1 MNYNTVSIQE
11 TPTNLLVQETINGVQ
26 IAATGPQG
34 AKGERGIDGRSV
46 FTQTLTFTG
55 ELYVV
60 TAKPRYYAT
69 FDGTITAIAVSV
81 GTAPVGADIIVNLY
95 INGTTIF
102 DSPSGRPTISD
113 GSYSDLSSTADTAT
127 LNTGDYLTVS
137 IDQVGSSFAGSD
149 LTVQIELT
157 QD

>member
-11 TPTNLLVQETINGVQ
+11 SSTNLLVQETFNSVQ

-34 AKGERGIDGRSV
+34 AKGEDGRSV

-60 TAKPRYYAT
+60 TAKPRYYST
-69 FDGTITAIAVSV
+69 FDGTITGIAVSV
-81 GTAPVGADIIVNLY
+81 GTAPIGADVIVNIY
-95 INGTTIF
+95 KNGTTIF
-102 DSPSGRPTISD
+102 DSPSGRPTIPD
-113 GSYSDLSSTADTAT
+113 GSYFDLSSTADTAT

>member
-1 MNYNTVSIQE
+1 MNYNTIVVE
-11 TPTNLLVQETINGVQ
+11 EHPTNLTVQESPTNIT
-26 IAATGPQG
+26 IAAPGPQG

>member
-1 MNYNTVSIQE
+1 MNYNTIVVQE
-11 TPTNLLVQETINGVQ
+11 HPTNLTVQESSTNLQ
-26 IAATGPQG
+26 IAAPGPQG
-34 AKGERGIDGRSV
+34 AKGEDGRSV

-60 TAKPRYYAT
+60 TAKPRYYST
-69 FDGTITAIAVSV
+69 FDGTITGIAVSV
-81 GTAPVGADIIVNLY
+81 GTAPTGADVIVNIY
-95 INGTTIF
+95 KNGTTIF
-102 DSPSGRPTISD
+102 DSPSGRPTISG
-113 GSYSDLSSTADTAT
+113 GSYFDLSSTADTAT

>member
-11 TPTNLLVQETINGVQ
+11 TPTNLFVQETSNSVQ
-26 IAATGPQG
+26 IAAPGPQG
-34 AKGERGIDGRSV
+34 AKGEDGRSV

-60 TAKPRYYAT
+60 TAKPRYYST
-69 FDGTITAIAVSV
+69 FDGTITGIAVSV
-81 GTAPVGADIIVNLY
+81 GTAPTGADVIVNIY
-95 INGTTIF
+95 KNGTTIF

-113 GSYSDLSSTADTAT
+113 GSYFDLSSTADTAT
-127 LNTGDYLTVS
+127 LNTGDYLAVS

>member
-11 TPTNLLVQETINGVQ
+11 TPTNLFVQETSNSVQ
-26 IAATGPQG
+26 IAAPGPQG
-34 AKGERGIDGRSV
+34 AKGEDGRSV
-46 FTQTLTFTG
+46 FTQTLTFTV

-60 TAKPRYYAT
+60 TAKPRYYST
-69 FDGTITAIAVSV
+69 FDGTITEIAVSV
-81 GTAPVGADIIVNLY
+81 GTAPIGADVIVNIY
-95 INGTTIF
+95 KNGTTIF
-102 DSPSGRPTISD
+102 DSPSGRPTIPD
-113 GSYSDLSSTADTAT
+113 GSYFDLSSTADTAT
-127 LNTGDYLTVS
+127 LSTGDYLTVS

>member
-1 MNYNTVSIQE
+1 VNYNTIVVQE
-11 TPTNLLVQETINGVQ
+11 HPTNLTVQESSTNLQ
-26 IAATGPQG
+26 IAAPGPQG
-34 AKGERGIDGRSV
+34 AKGEDGRSV

-60 TAKPRYYAT
+60 TAKPRYYST
-69 FDGTITAIAVSV
+69 FDGTITEIAVSV
-81 GTAPVGADIIVNLY
+81 GTAPIGADVIVNIY
-95 INGTTIF
+95 KNGTTIF

-113 GSYSDLSSTADTAT
+113 GSYFDLSSTADTAT